1 MSTLPRISS
10 SSESY
15 VGSCV
20 SGSCASRYNLTVI
33 SVNHRWK
40 PNLWWSHQYL
50 KFSGKPSQNWLKSF
64 WGYNLQPARFP
75 DQFEGESCC
84 SPYSLQMHEDP
95 SHRSRWEA
103 LGWEVLLGRIF
114 DWEMF
119 WGKKRWGLKQIEW
132 CMQSIAYR
140 VRDLGLT
147 WYNTV
152 VVWEV
157 DRLSFWDGAITAQDC
172 LMIRLCEKYDSHKIH
187 NWFTKGLGSL
197 IRVWGAGNLPIGAT
211 KDLVSDLMKS
221 SMRWPDLWDN
231 SWQNTTLRQ
240 LMTEYKLTRD
250 ATNLT
255 KTSLL
260 SCHRQTQSPFC
271 EC

>member
-103 LGWEVLLGRIF
+103 LGWEVLLVRIF

-157 DRLSFWDGAITAQDC
+157 DRLSFWDGAITAQYC
-172 LMIRLCEKYDSHKIH
+172 LMIRLSEKYDSHKIH

-197 IRVWGAGNLPIGAT
+197 IRVWGGW
-211 KDLVSDLMKS
+211 KS
-221 SMRWPDLWDN
+221 SNWCDKGPREWSNEILHEMAG
-231 SWQNTTLRQ
+231 SLRQ
-240 LMTEYKLTRD
+240 LMTEYNSETTHDRIQAYKRC
-250 ATNLT
+250 N
-255 KTSLL
+255 K
-260 SCHRQTQSPFC
+260 FN
-271 EC
+271 

>member
-1 MSTLPRISS
+1 
-10 SSESY
+10 
-15 VGSCV
+15 
-20 SGSCASRYNLTVI
+20 
-33 SVNHRWK
+33 
-40 PNLWWSHQYL
+40 
-50 KFSGKPSQNWLKSF
+50 
-64 WGYNLQPARFP
+64 
-75 DQFEGESCC
+75 
-84 SPYSLQMHEDP
+84 MHEDP

-152 VVWEV
+152 VGWKV
-157 DRLSFWDGAITAQDC
+157 DRLSFWDGAITAQYC
-172 LMIRLCEKYDSHKIH
+172 LMIRLWEKYDSHKIH

-197 IRVWGAGNLPIGAT
+197 IRVWGGW
-211 KDLVSDLMKS
+211 KS
-221 SMRWPDLWDN
+221 SNWCDKGPREWSNEILHEMAG
-231 SWQNTTLRQ
+231 SLRQ